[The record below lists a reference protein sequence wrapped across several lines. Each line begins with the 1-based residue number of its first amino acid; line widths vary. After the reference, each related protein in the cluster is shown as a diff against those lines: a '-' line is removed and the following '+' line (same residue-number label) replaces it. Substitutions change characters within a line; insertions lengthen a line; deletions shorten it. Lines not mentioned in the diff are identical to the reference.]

1 MKRIVRTS
9 ETDPLEIATVA
20 ADAAKGAIGLTLC
33 PGKHDPVAMS
43 GAWAR
48 DLDTDLAAIRAW
60 GAVALVSL
68 IEDHEFVLLRV
79 PDLGRRAQALGLDW
93 LHLPIMDVSVPGE
106 AFESRWKRSGPVILS
121 VLQRGERV
129 VVHCRGGLGRSGLV
143 AARMLVELGVEAG
156 EAIRR
161 VRLARPGAV
170 EMLEQEQYIRLQQ
183 TEGS

>member
-1 MKRIVRTS
+1 MTRTARTS
-9 ETDPLEIATVA
+9 QTDPLEIASVTA
-20 ADAAKGAIGLTLC
+20 GDARGAIGLTLC

-93 LHLPIMDVSVPGE
+93 HHLPIMDVSIPGE
-106 AFESRWKRSGPVILS
+106 AFESRWRHSGPVLRS
-121 VLQRGERV
+121 MLQRSGRV

-143 AARMLVELGVEAG
+143 AARMLVELGVEPG

-161 VRLARPGAV
+161 VRAARPGAI
-170 EMLEQEQYIRLQQ
+170 ETDEQERYVQELLP
-183 TEGS
+183 

>member
-20 ADAAKGAIGLTLC
+20 AGDAKGAIGLTLC

-79 PDLGRRAQALGLDW
+79 PDLGSRAQALGLDW
-93 LHLPIMDVSVPGE
+93 HHLPIMDVSVPGA
-106 AFESRWKRSGPVILS
+106 AFESRWQHSGPVFVSL
-121 VLQRGERV
+121 LQRGERL

-143 AARMLVELGVEAG
+143 AARLLVELGVDPG

-161 VRLARPGAV
+161 VRAARPGAI
-170 EMLEQEQYIRLQQ
+170 ETDEQERYVQELLP
-183 TEGS
+183 